1 MSLVTANGIDVVEAH
16 ILQPRVGVWTADLA
30 IDSADALNAGDSV
43 SIAANNGIT
52 YAGTVMPGRSAVFIG
67 MASVRV
73 AGGAGGMSK
82 PATPQYYQGAKVS
95 DIVGGLLNDAGETLA
110 SSADQTLLNT
120 VVDSWLVLKQP
131 VSRALTVLLDKL
143 APGYSWRALVDGSL
157 WIGQESWP
165 TSSAAFDILA
175 QRPADAATE
184 IGSETVNVSAGENL
198 PDVGN
203 VSHVEHWVKA
213 DRVRSIVT
221 CETGTP
227 RDRIKGALLAMA
239 KGAVPG
245 IDYLGFYR
253 CKVASQ
259 SGQKVDLTPDDPRLG
274 QSVTNVPLRH
284 GLPGIEVTLTPGC
297 YVRLGWDNGDP
308 RLAFASLWD
317 GGESVTKLVIKAT
330 SVYLGDESG
339 AKALATKDD
348 IDKHTHL
355 AGSLSA
361 PATGGP
367 VTGSTGAPSAP
378 ITGTTKVKAV

>member
-1 MSLVTANGIDVVEAH
+1 MSLITANSLDVIEAH

-30 IDSADALNAGDSV
+30 IDTADALSEGASV
-43 SIAANNGIT
+43 SIKAVGGNT
-52 YAGTVMPGRSAVFIG
+52 YKGTIMPGRSAVFVG

-73 AGGAGGMSK
+73 AAGAGGMSK

-120 VVDSWLVLKQP
+120 VVDSWLVMKQP
-131 VSRALTVLLDKL
+131 VSRALTVLLGKL
-143 APGYSWRALVDGSL
+143 APGYSWRMLVDGTL
-157 WIGQESWP
+157 WVGRESWP
-165 TSSAAFDILA
+165 TSSASFEILA

-184 IGSETVNVSAGENL
+184 IGTETINVSAGENL

-203 VSHVEHWVKA
+203 ASHVEHWVKA

-227 RDRIKGALLAMA
+227 GDRIKGALLAMA

-245 IDYLGFYR
+245 IDYLGYYR
-253 CKVASQ
+253 CKVVSQ
-259 SGQKVDLTPDDPRLG
+259 SGQKVDLAPDDPRLG
-274 QSVTNVPLRH
+274 QSVTSVPLRH
-284 GLPGIEVTLTPGC
+284 GLPGIEVTITSGC

-308 RLAFASLWD
+308 RLPFASLWD
-317 GGESVTKLVIKAT
+317 GGESVPKIVVNAT
-330 SVYLGDESG
+330 MVYLGAESN

-348 IDKHTHL
+348 IDNHTHL

-361 PATGGP
+361 PTGGGP
-367 VTGSTGAPSAP
+367 VTGTTGAPTAP
-378 ITGTTKVKAV
+378 ITGTTKLKAV